1 MPTVGEL
8 NWCFEMTIHNIED
21 ESQCL
26 CVPCY
31 KGCGDSMFKLTPD
44 AFEALP
50 PSKQA
55 DLKESWCGVPI
66 ISGLMLKIDD
76 AQDKATLFLYNLK
89 RLPEQY
95 MREVDIKD

>member
-1 MPTVGEL
+1 MAT
-8 NWCFEMTIHNIED
+8 
-21 ESQCL
+21 QCST
-26 CVPCY
+26 C
-31 KGCGDSMFKLTPD
+31 STKLTPEV
-44 AFEALP
+44 FEALP

-66 ISGLMLKIDD
+66 ISGLMFKIDD